1 MDSLDHKHAG
11 PNGDFTRSST
21 GAADSWLFY
30 GLLGLLLFG
39 PLAFGATEP
48 WSIFILETGATLLF
62 VLWAIQQA
70 RSGELKVSV
79 SPLFAP
85 MLAFAAL
92 IAIQIVAGL
101 TAYRYQTVHSARL
114 YLAYAVLSFLA
125 VQCLRKKSQ
134 LATLAAVVCVYG
146 FCLAAFA
153 MFYGFSSNGK
163 LYWLRTPSF
172 GGWIY
177 GPYVNHNHYAGL
189 MEMLVP
195 IPLVLSLT
203 HFAHGPR
210 KTLIGVAAAVM
221 ATTIFLSGS
230 RGGMV
235 AFGVQMAVLAALLIR
250 RRMGRN
256 LALAAGAFLI
266 VVAVLVTWLGGNELA
281 DRLASIGTE
290 TRSELERGTRLQID
304 RDGLKMALDKPVLG
318 WGLGTFADVYP
329 QYRTFYTNF
338 FVNQAHN
345 DYVQLLV
352 ETGLLGFLTMLWFV
366 GVMYYRAVRKLG
378 HWTSDPN
385 GALALAAMLGCTGIL
400 VHSFVDFN
408 LQIPA
413 NAALFYVLCTLAAL
427 TPRFSVAQRRIHGG
441 TEHASEQVYA

>member
-1 MDSLDHKHAG
+1 
-11 PNGDFTRSST
+11 
-21 GAADSWLFY
+21 
-30 GLLGLLLFG
+30 LFG
-39 PLAFGATEP
+39 PLAFGGVEP
-48 WSIFILETGATLLF
+48 WSIFILETGAALLF
-62 VLWAIQQA
+62 ALWAIQQA
-70 RSGELKVSV
+70 RSNEIRISV
-79 SPLFAP
+79 SPLFPP

-92 IAIQIVAGL
+92 VVVQVVAGS
-101 TAYRYQTVHSARL
+101 TAYRYQTIHSARL
-114 YLAYAVLSFLA
+114 YLAYGLLSFLA
-125 VQCLRKKSQ
+125 VQCLRRKSQ
-134 LATLAAVVCVYG
+134 LATLAAMVCVYG

-163 LYWLRTPSF
+163 LYWLRTPRF

-203 HFAHGPR
+203 RFAHGPR
-210 KTLIGVAAAVM
+210 KTLIGVASALM

-230 RGGMV
+230 RGGMI

-250 RRMGRN
+250 QKKGRN
-256 LALAAGAFLI
+256 VALAAGVFLI
-266 VVAVLVTWLGGNELA
+266 LGAVLVTWLGGNELA
-281 DRLASIGTE
+281 NRLASIGTE
-290 TRSELERGTRLQID
+290 TRTELERGTRLQID

-338 FVNQAHN
+338 LVNEAHN
-345 DYVQLLV
+345 DYLQLLV
-352 ETGLLGFLTMLWFV
+352 ETGGLGFAIMLWFV
-366 GVMYYRAVRKLG
+366 GIMYYRAARKLQ

-400 VHSFVDFN
+400 IHSFVDFN
-408 LQIPA
+408 LQIPG
-413 NAALFYVLCTLAAL
+413 NAALFYVLCVLAAL
-427 TPRFSVAQRRIHGG
+427 KPRFAATHRHK
-441 TEHASEQVYA
+441 HAHRTPASAEVMVG